1 MKFKTFLFSI
11 ITILSISFVSVQKVN
26 AQYYSTQWY
35 KTTAFASQTY
45 NYYTQSWNNWTSWQ
59 DSNLNIKFDLSND
72 IIVIYSSKIQVYS
85 VFNVGNAYT
94 DTSGGK
100 QIKFNACD
108 GDGDRADI
116 RLRIE
121 KNGNSQIYVDYADMR
136 WVYNVVRTQL

>member
-1 MKFKTFLFSI
+1 MKFKTFLFLMI
-11 ITILSISFVSVQKVN
+11 MMLSISFASVQNVN

-59 DSNLNIKFDLSND
+59 DSNVNIKFDLSND
-72 IIVIYSSKIQVYS
+72 IISIYSTQTQVYS
-85 VFNVGNAYT
+85 VFNVGTAYI
-94 DTSGGK
+94 DTGGGR
-100 QIKFNACD
+100 QIKFNARD

-136 WVYNVVRTQL
+136 WVYNVIIAQ